1 MGVYCLMNLNINE
14 RLMAISEP
22 RPAGVGQSLQRLFVK
37 DGVRGVCRAEAT
49 THYGK
54 AVIHIHSLQSID
66 YGGGR
71 ATLSAIIQLAD
82 ELAVPIRLQAR
93 PYATVLHRM
102 PKTKDSLVAYYESFG
117 FQPSGDYLIR
127 QPLTRDNY

>member
-1 MGVYCLMNLNINE
+1 MTYNINE
-14 RLMAISEP
+14 RILAMSEP
-22 RPAGVGQSLQRLFVK
+22 RPAGVGQSLQRLFVQ
-37 DGVRGVCRAEAT
+37 DGVRGVSRAEAT

-71 ATLSAIIQLAD
+71 ATLKALIRLAD
-82 ELAVPIRLQAR
+82 ELGVPIRLQAR

-102 PKTKDSLVAYYESFG
+102 PKTQDALVAYYESFG

-127 QPLTRDNY
+127 HPLTQDNY